1 MSGIHRSQL
10 AGSARD
16 ILPHRRLHDSL
27 PRQPQPSHSI
37 AFAEPLA
44 AARRHDPQLQLQRC
58 PMPLHRP
65 HSVRVGLGRLR
76 VFVGVGNK
84 S

>member
-1 MSGIHRSQL
+1 MNGIHRSQL
-10 AGSARD
+10 AV
-16 ILPHRRLHDSL
+16 
-27 PRQPQPSHSI
+27 PRATFCRIVAFTTAYPDNRNPAHSI

-44 AARRHDPQLQLQRC
+44 AARRHDPQLQLQRY

-76 VFVGVGNK
+76 TFVGVGNK